1 MALWDGT
8 AITVA
13 QALIGA
19 TLATKSPSG
28 VTSVTISEAEAYGG
42 IDDPASHARRGQTER
57 NSPMF
62 GPAGTLYVYRSYG
75 IHWCLNVVTG
85 AVGDPQAVLIR
96 AGIPQQGLDLM
107 VERRG
112 RCDHLVDG
120 PGKLTQ
126 ALGIDNSL
134 DGRRIEQVDWL
145 SITAPDRAPMVEWKP
160 RVGLTKAAERRWRCV
175 LLARD

>member
-1 MALWDGT
+1 MALWDGSS
-8 AITVA
+8 VA
-13 QALIGA
+13 VAEALIGA
-19 TLATKSPSG
+19 RLTTNGSRGP
-28 VTSVTISEAEAYGG
+28 TSITIIETEAYGG
-42 IDDPASHARRGQTER
+42 SDDPASHASRGQTPR

-96 AGIPQQGLDLM
+96 AGVPHLGQELI

-112 RCDHLVDG
+112 RLDHLADG

-126 ALGIDNSL
+126 ALGIDNSM
-134 DGRRIEQVDWL
+134 DGRHIEEVASL
-145 SITAPDRAPMVEWKP
+145 SIVAPDQTPTVVWKS
-160 RVGLTKAAERRWRCV
+160 RVGLTRAAERPWRCV
-175 LLARD
+175 LVVTD

>member
-8 AITVA
+8 AVA
-13 QALIGA
+13 VARALVGA
-19 TLATKSPSG
+19 TLTTEGPLG
-28 VTSVTISEAEAYGG
+28 LTSVMITEAEAYGG
-42 IDDPASHARRGQTER
+42 SDDAASHAWRGQTGR

-85 AVGDPQAVLIR
+85 AAGDPQAVLIR
-96 AGIPQQGLDLM
+96 SGIPQQGHELI

-112 RCDHLVDG
+112 RFDHLADG

-126 ALGIDNSL
+126 ALAIDNSI
-134 DGRRIEQVDWL
+134 DGRHVEEVASL
-145 SITAPDRAPMVEWKP
+145 SIVAPDRAPTVVWKP
-160 RVGLTKAAERRWRCV
+160 RVGLTRAAERPWRCV
-175 LLARD
+175 LLATD

>member
-8 AITVA
+8 AFAVA
-13 QALIGA
+13 EALIGA
-19 TLATKSPSG
+19 TLTTEGPEG
-28 VTSVTISEAEAYGG
+28 QTSVTITEAEAYGG
-42 IDDPASHARRGQTER
+42 SDDPASHAWRGQTAR

-96 AGIPQQGLDLM
+96 AGIPHQGQELI
-107 VERRG
+107 VQRRG
-112 RCDHLVDG
+112 RLDHLADG

-126 ALGIDNSL
+126 ALGIDGSM
-134 DGRRIEQVDWL
+134 DGCHFERVESL
-145 SITAPDRAPMVEWKP
+145 SIVAPKRAPTVVWKP
-160 RVGLTKAAERRWRCV
+160 RVGLTRAIERPWRCV
-175 LLARD
+175 LVSTD